1 MTMTIITIRLDYL
14 KNKKMKAVRMMR
26 FQAIQ
31 IQTKDVDTA
40 NTIMRTLK
48 RMVIVT
54 LSITMRTEQQLWMNS
69 MKTLTPIQITQW
81 EI

>member
-1 MTMTIITIRLDYL
+1 MTIITIRLDYL